1 MDCFSLGIDYNIIT
15 MASRKITCLITGKSY
30 TYGQDYYHKKTKDYI
45 DEVNLKKYFITQKAK
60 SYLNK
65 GYSIQEIRN
74 ILNVDEDGLP
84 DADSQQVA
92 ELIEFHKIQASQTAK
107 KISNTLNFATHK
119 SDPEVTGF
127 INNIREYEQD

>member
-1 MDCFSLGIDYNIIT
+1 

-30 TYGQDYYHKKTKDYI
+30 TYGQDYYNKKVSDYV
-45 DEVNLKKYFITQKAK
+45 DETNLKKYFITQKAK
-60 SYLNK
+60 NYLNK

-74 ILNVDEDGLP
+74 ILNVNADDLP
-84 DADSQQVA
+84 ESDSPQIA

-119 SDPEVTGF
+119 SDPEVTDF
-127 INNIREYEQD
+127 INNIRHYEQE

>member
-1 MDCFSLGIDYNIIT
+1 
-15 MASRKITCLITGKSY
+15 MASRRITCLITGKSY
-30 TYGQDYYHKKTKDYI
+30 TYGQDYYEKKTKDYI
-45 DEVNLKKYFITQKAK
+45 DEDSLKKYFITQKAK

-84 DADSQQVA
+84 DADSQQVT

-107 KISNTLNFATHK
+107 KISNTLNFATHT
-119 SDPEVTGF
+119 SDPEVAYF
-127 INNIREYEQD
+127 INNIRDYEQH

>member
-1 MDCFSLGIDYNIIT
+1 

-30 TYGQDYYHKKTKDYI
+30 TYGQDYYDKKIKDYV
-45 DEVNLKKYFITQKAK
+45 DEDNLKKYFITQKAK

-74 ILNVDEDGLP
+74 ILNVDEFNLP
-84 DADSQQVA
+84 SADSHELV

-119 SDPEVTGF
+119 SDPEVAHF
-127 INNIREYEQD
+127 INNIRDYEQD